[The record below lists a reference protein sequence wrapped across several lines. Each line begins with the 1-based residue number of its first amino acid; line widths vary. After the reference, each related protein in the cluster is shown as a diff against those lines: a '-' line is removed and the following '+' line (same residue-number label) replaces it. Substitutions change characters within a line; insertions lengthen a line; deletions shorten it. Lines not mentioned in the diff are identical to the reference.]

1 MDARPLARHQA
12 SPFPRRNHH
21 VNRADRRGVGA
32 AETKPRLMARPY
44 LAISVLLVAAA
55 AAVMPAHAQ
64 FGSIF
69 GPPRPPADVPDAAPS
84 APPNFPSS
92 RDRFRDSNR
101 DLPPDEPLPAPMTLP
116 PEQRPGS
123 SIESVPLAPPPG
135 TLQQQQQQPAA
146 PLRNVPPAQQAA
158 PQQQPQT
165 LPGLAPGQRQP
176 RAAPQQQPAAV
187 SPQQEKQPQPAAIE
201 PPPSDEVELAPP
213 EHRLENP
220 TAVFSGLDKITGRT
234 ITFDVAINETVQF
247 GALQVT
253 PRACYSRPPTETPRT
268 DAFVAV
274 DEVTLQGEVK
284 RIFTGWMFAASPGL
298 HAVEHPIYDVWLS
311 DCKGAAQPAVAE
323 VPDDSAKRPQ
333 PRRRAPQTP
342 PRPPSAPSR

>member
-1 MDARPLARHQA
+1 
-12 SPFPRRNHH
+12 
-21 VNRADRRGVGA
+21 
-32 AETKPRLMARPY
+32 MARFY
-44 LAISVLLVAAA
+44 LAISILFLAVA
-55 AAVMPAHAQ
+55 AAVMPAQAQ

-69 GPPRPPADVPDAAPS
+69 GPPRPPADIPGAAPS

-92 RDRFRDSNR
+92 RDRIRDSNR

-116 PEQRPGS
+116 PDQRPGS
-123 SIESVPLAPPPG
+123 SIESAPLAPPPG
-135 TLQQQQQQPAA
+135 MMQQPAV
-146 PLRNVPPAQQAA
+146 PLRNAPAQQAA

-165 LPGLAPGQRQP
+165 LPGLTPGQRQP
-176 RAAPQQQPAAV
+176 RGTQTPQQPAAI
-187 SPQQEKQPQPAAIE
+187 SPQQEQQPHQPAAVE
-201 PPPSDEVELAPP
+201 PPPSDEVALAPP
-213 EHRLENP
+213 DHRLENP

-274 DEVTLQGEVK
+274 DEVTLQGEVR
-284 RIFTGWMFAASPGL
+284 RIFTGWMFASSPGL

-311 DCKGAAQPAVAE
+311 DCKGATQPAVAE
-323 VPDDSAKRPQ
+323 APAEQTKPAPA
-333 PRRRAPQTP
+333 PRRRSNAP
-342 PRPPSAPSR
+342 PPSR